1 MPMFHLLRRAA
12 QRATLLVP
20 MLLLPVLPAAAQ
32 AQAAA
37 SFPPGRCV

>member
-20 MLLLPVLPAAAQ
+20 MLLLPDRKSV
-32 AQAAA
+32 
-37 SFPPGRCV
+37 V